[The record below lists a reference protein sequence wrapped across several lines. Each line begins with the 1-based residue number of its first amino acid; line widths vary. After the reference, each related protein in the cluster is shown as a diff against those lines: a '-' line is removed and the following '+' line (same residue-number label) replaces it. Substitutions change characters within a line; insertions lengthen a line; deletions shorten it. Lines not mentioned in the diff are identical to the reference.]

1 MEQQHVLLSY
11 PVSKSLVK
19 RAETA
24 KNRQAIVLS
33 AESAEQ
39 TKTGLQK
46 EPLEKAEQFSS
57 EWILEEELTVR
68 IEAGFPVFGKQL
80 HLYRRKGEYGRQYII
95 PIGRLDL
102 FCEDADGNLYV
113 IELKKDGGYGDA
125 YAQLAAYLDW
135 FQKSKRFSKHS
146 VSGIL
151 CVNHPS
157 PQLLQKVHTDARMR
171 LYEYQISYT
180 ER

>member
-1 MEQQHVLLSY
+1 M
-11 PVSKSLVK
+11 
-19 RAETA
+19 
-24 KNRQAIVLS
+24 
-33 AESAEQ
+33 
-39 TKTGLQK
+39 
-46 EPLEKAEQFSS
+46 
-57 EWILEEELTVR
+57 
-68 IEAGFPVFGKQL
+68 FGKQL
-80 HLYRRKGEYGRQYII
+80 HLYRRNGEYGRQYVI

-125 YAQLAAYLDW
+125 YAQLAADVDW
-135 FQKSKRFSKHS
+135 FQKSKQFSKHS